1 MTQLAQRP
9 PDCHTHGDRDP
20 HPGVTGEKLAA
31 SQTVQQRP
39 KTVFDEQSD
48 EEPNHRSTNGSYIVQ
63 HLTESE
69 AFLARLRLREML
81 PEKHQAIDRSRD
93 EKQRQL
99 SFPAPL
105 ERLAQVG
112 VGRASEHQSGRPTGV
127 KDIQEM
133 RSVVGEER
141 GHERIGHRLK
151 GAIRQRE
158 NERPRPEV
166 NERRFCCH
174 ALRCAKGH
182 QGRQKVQRKGDNN
195 QLAVT
200 DLVRNQAADDDSETE
215 PGKARAV
222 DQTGFQACEP
232 KLGRPDVQNVSADRE
247 TDARSQNG
255 HEAGEKKAFGIRCDG
270 DIAHFCVAHRSSVF
284 EFCSAVHKVND
295 GSFTIA
301 PPFKAD

>member
-99 SFPAPL
+99 SFPA
-105 ERLAQVG
+105 
-112 VGRASEHQSGRPTGV
+112 
-127 KDIQEM
+127 
-133 RSVVGEER
+133 
-141 GHERIGHRLK
+141 
-151 GAIRQRE
+151 
-158 NERPRPEV
+158 
-166 NERRFCCH
+166 
-174 ALRCAKGH
+174 
-182 QGRQKVQRKGDNN
+182 
-195 QLAVT
+195 
-200 DLVRNQAADDDSETE
+200 
-215 PGKARAV
+215 
-222 DQTGFQACEP
+222 
-232 KLGRPDVQNVSADRE
+232 
-247 TDARSQNG
+247 
-255 HEAGEKKAFGIRCDG
+255 
-270 DIAHFCVAHRSSVF
+270 
-284 EFCSAVHKVND
+284 
-295 GSFTIA
+295 
-301 PPFKAD
+301 